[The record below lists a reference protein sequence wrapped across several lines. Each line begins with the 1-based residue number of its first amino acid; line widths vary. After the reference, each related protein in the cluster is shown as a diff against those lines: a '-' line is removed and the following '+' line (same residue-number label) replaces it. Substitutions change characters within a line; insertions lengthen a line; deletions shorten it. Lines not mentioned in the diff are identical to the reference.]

1 MEWRARKKDGD
12 LIDLEVIGS
21 WLEHQGKDQVLI
33 FCREAEGLPQPAAPP
48 MFREKAPAPPPH
60 VAEDP
65 MTLASGMMD
74 DLNNIAKD
82 LRAKPARP
90 RPEGKKPPDYASQ
103 FDEEAKKL
111 IKRIEDAMTK
121 VEKIRRTSNNR
132 PNI

>member
-1 MEWRARKKDGD
+1 VAPP
-12 LIDLEVIGS
+12 V
-21 WLEHQGKDQVLI
+21 
-33 FCREAEGLPQPAAPP
+33 FREKEPAAPP
-48 MFREKAPAPPPH
+48 R

-65 MTLASGMMD
+65 MALASNMMD
-74 DLNNIAKD
+74 DLNNIARD
-82 LRAKPARP
+82 LQAKPARP
-90 RPEGKKPPDYASQ
+90 RPEVKKQPDYANQ